1 MEPKKVQKLD
11 DESLNTVN
19 GGFDDYNHC
28 DWSPTELH
36 EWEDYEI
43 MPNVTGRRCKW
54 CLLRLYPNIP
64 KNLYTCW

>member
-1 MEPKKVQKLD
+1 MDKKKNVN
-11 DESLNTVN
+11 DEQLEKIS

-43 MPNVTGRRCKW
+43 SPNVTGRRCKW
-54 CLLRLYPNIP
+54 CLIRL
-64 KNLYTCW
+64 W